1 MINTEIITSV
11 SSHYPGKV
19 NINQEK
25 KNELSAVSH
34 FRTKLEDRRERDDL
48 LVVIATMTKMI
59 KIEKMMSMMMMM
71 VGVPQPPGVAA
82 VTPDSGGGL
91 H

>member
-1 MINTEIITSV
+1 M
-11 SSHYPGKV
+11 
-19 NINQEK
+19 
-25 KNELSAVSH
+25 SAVSH

-59 KIEKMMSMMMMM
+59 KIEKMMTMMMSMMMMM